1 MWRQFSWL
9 NPSET
14 ETWRNVAE
22 TDSDSATTETF
33 RILPKSNVSQLKT
46 DFDSACFV
54 VVFNLK
60 FLSTFLNML
69 PIQRLRDLLRLRLR
83 LLQLRRRSLVL
94 SWEKSREFR
103 KRACYIRTL
112 YQNREQI
119 QINTVNNVLCTLVK
133 NTVINLFKEYFTCH
147 FKFFSDGFPQI
158 IRFVR
163 SHVFRQICLPKQR
176 IFLNEIN

>member
-1 MWRQFSWL
+1 MWLQFSWL

-112 YQNREQI
+112 YQNREQ
-119 QINTVNNVLCTLVK
+119 NGEFFRVVMRMRSEDPEK
-133 NTVINLFKEYFTCH
+133 HFEYFRMNKES
-147 FKFFSDGFPQI
+147 FD
-158 IRFVR
+158 
-163 SHVFRQICLPKQR
+163 
-176 IFLNEIN
+176 EILQAITPYIKHKNNHRHPITPIERLSVTLR